1 MAAALTRLAE
11 LGGGQVAVLD
21 GRVIAEVALP
31 IGGLMSDQPAREVA
45 ASVEHLEHIAAE
57 ALGVTIGAP
66 FMHLSFLGL
75 SVIPQLRIT
84 DLGLVDVDKFALTS
98 VTPG

>member
-1 MAAALTRLAE
+1 
-11 LGGGQVAVLD
+11 
-21 GRVIAEVALP
+21 
-31 IGGLMSDQPAREVA
+31 
-45 ASVEHLEHIAAE
+45 
-57 ALGVTIGAP
+57 
-66 FMHLSFLGL
+66 MHLSFLGL